1 MKKVLT
7 ILLIGIFLFGCPAY
21 TYAKDAKMAYV
32 DLDRVFE
39 GYKKTKQA
47 YKDLDNKLKKKEK
60 ERKKKVDGIRR
71 LKDEFEL
78 LSDRGK
84 EEKQM
89 AIDDKIS
96 NLNEFDRKAKDEF
109 KKERI
114 NAIRS
119 ISNEIDIVIQGHGK
133 KNGYDYIFS
142 SRSLVF
148 GKDTYDITDEILKIL
163 NKK

>member
-1 MKKVLT
+1 MKKVLA
-7 ILLIGIFLFGCPAY
+7 ILVIGVFLFGWLVCA
-21 TYAKDAKMAYV
+21 YAKDAKMAYV

-39 GYKKTKQA
+39 GYQKTKLA
-47 YKDLDNKLKKKEK
+47 YKDLDNKLKNKEK
-60 ERKKKVDGIRR
+60 KRKKMVDGIRR

-78 LSDRGK
+78 LSDKGK

-89 AIDDKIS
+89 AIDDRIS
-96 NLNEFDRKAKDEF
+96 SLNEFDRKAKDEF

-114 NAIRS
+114 NAIRD

-133 KNGYDYIFS
+133 KNDYDYIFS

-148 GKDTYDITDEILKIL
+148 GRDAHDITKEILKIL